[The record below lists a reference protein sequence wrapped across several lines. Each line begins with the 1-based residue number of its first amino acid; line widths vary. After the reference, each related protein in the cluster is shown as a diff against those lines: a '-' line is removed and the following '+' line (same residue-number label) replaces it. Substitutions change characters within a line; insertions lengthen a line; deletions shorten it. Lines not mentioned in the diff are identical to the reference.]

1 MTEPVWHTL
10 EYVVSWARPWDGLFL
25 AEEVRALRVSVVV
38 TTPRSTPPSPDR
50 AAHVRP
56 GAPSRTTASA
66 AVLLVRRHGQ
76 HAVQL
81 QHVRRAVTR

>member
-25 AEEVRALRVSVVV
+25 AEVLRGDAPVL
-38 TTPRSTPPSPDR
+38 SPTQ
-50 AAHVRP
+50 
-56 GAPSRTTASA
+56 GTTAAAASS

-76 HAVQL
+76 RAAER